1 MLSWSMCVMTT
12 VSVSQSTGG
21 DRSSA
26 EVALIARFILSCNC
40 VWTVTVSVTKASIL
54 AQYLRIFD
62 ARYTRAL
69 CYFMLFLLVPAVA
82 WGIFAGIFLCTP
94 TAKLWNPSLAGHCR
108 SAKSYWLSVAAI
120 DIFLD
125 FAVLVL
131 PMPSIA
137 SLHLPRKQKLATIG
151 MFTLGFLVCFVS
163 VARIASVVISSD
175 QGDHVMSGLWAII
188 WSSVEANVGISC
200 ACLLSLKALLTK
212 LFPRLLVE
220 DEPNPHHMHIRNVPD
235 GWSSGDSEAA
245 TLSQFGTSWT
255 TKRTAESSGK
265 QRWTWSPG
273 ATLCVGSAQARG
285 SNNSSH
291 QRMDSYR
298 GSD

>member
-1 MLSWSMCVMTT
+1 MTSVAT
-12 VSVSQSTGG
+12 VVVGLRCYTRCRISHCFGL
-21 DRSSA
+21 DDYA
-26 EVALIARFILSCNC
+26 IMFALVALIARFILSCNC

-212 LFPRLLVE
+212 LFPRLLWRLGSGHLEPVW
-220 DEPNPHHMHIRNVPD
+220 DELDHKAD
-235 GWSSGDSEAA
+235 
-245 TLSQFGTSWT
+245 
-255 TKRTAESSGK
+255 SGK
-265 QRWTWSPG
+265 QRE
-273 ATLCVGSAQARG
+273 AA
-285 SNNSSH
+285 
-291 QRMDSYR
+291 MDMVA
-298 GSD
+298 GSDFMCWVRAGSRLQQQ